1 MSIRRSFSALAFCI
15 VGALSASVPAATEV
29 ASLMEKG
36 QQQLDAGELE
46 QALLTFQQVVVE
58 DPTSSV
64 GYTRLGG
71 VRLLR
76 QEYRAGVE
84 SFQRAITLDQ
94 QNAEAFVGMALAYL
108 HLGQYQLARESLKQA
123 QLLDPAKTE
132 EIERVMAWIDQRS
145 TASTH

>member
-1 MSIRRSFSALAFCI
+1 MRRSFSALAFCLAFAM
-15 VGALSASVPAATEV
+15 GTSVPASTEV
-29 ASLMEKG
+29 SGLMARG

-46 QALLTFQQVVVE
+46 QAMLTFQQVVDE
-58 DPTSSV
+58 DPTSSL

-84 SFQRAITLDQ
+84 SFQRAIALDQ
-94 QNAEAFVGMALAYL
+94 QSSDAFVGMALAYL
-108 HLGQYQLARESLKQA
+108 HLGQYRLARESLKQA

-145 TASTH
+145 TASNH